1 VRSKAVLDRHA
12 QQQQGD
18 PYYEM
23 ELHVLRLGD
32 VAIATNPFE
41 LFLDFGIQIKAR
53 SKAIQTFLIQLACG
67 SGRYLP
73 TERAVPGGGYSAEVV
88 DNTVG
93 PQGGKVLVNA
103 TVEAIN
109 ALWPAEAK

>member
-1 VRSKAVLDRHA
+1 
-12 QQQQGD
+12 
-18 PYYEM
+18 M

-41 LFLDFGIQIKAR
+41 LYLDYGVQIKAR
-53 SKAIQTFLIQLACG
+53 SRAVQTFLIQLACATAQ
-67 SGRYLP
+67 YLP
-73 TERAVPGGGYSAEVV
+73 TERAVRGGHYSAEAV
-88 DNTVG
+88 DNTCG
-93 PQGGKVLVNA
+93 PEGGKMLVNR